1 MGFTDSLKAHPTL
14 GAHDYFCLIPD
25 RVLNFGSCSQ
35 GTGWGYRAP
44 GSPGQGMG
52 IVAHHKE
59 LTEGDVG
66 EDVVC
71 LILPADLLRLL
82 PKVRELLC

>member
-1 MGFTDSLKAHPTL
+1 MAP
-14 GAHDYFCLIPD
+14 PP
-25 RVLNFGSCSQ
+25 RVQVGDIGHEAFQ
-35 GTGWGYRAP
+35 VRRW
-44 GSPGQGMG
+44 G

-71 LILPADLLRLL
+71 LILPTDLLRLL

>member
-1 MGFTDSLKAHPTL
+1 MQVGDIGHEA
-14 GAHDYFCLIPD
+14 
-25 RVLNFGSCSQ
+25 SQ
-35 GTGWGYRAP
+35 VRGW
-44 GSPGQGMG
+44 G

-71 LILPADLLRLL
+71 LILPTDLLRLL

>member
-1 MGFTDSLKAHPTL
+1 MAPAHRAL
-14 GAHDYFCLIPD
+14 VGD
-25 RVLNFGSCSQ
+25 
-35 GTGWGYRAP
+35 TGHQAP
-44 GSPGQGMG
+44 QVRGWG